1 MLWLLYFGIIA
12 LAILIPFIVTGV
24 TTKREEY
31 AFLDKKSTSAMK
43 GVAILCVV
51 VCHYMGTYGNGVT
64 LFTPLGGIG
73 VSVFL
78 ILSAYG
84 LTKSWHGGGVHCMV
98 EKTLPCDDPS
108 IRNIG
113 NNLPLVIS

>member
-1 MLWLLYFGIIA
+1 MSWMIYFGIIA
-12 LAILIPFIVTGV
+12 LTILIPFIVTGV

-84 LTKSWHGGGVHCMV
+84 LTKSWLCGGGTLHGG
-98 EKTLPCDDPS
+98 ENASLQ
-108 IRNIG
+108 
-113 NNLPLVIS
+113 

>member
-1 MLWLLYFGIIA
+1 MAWLVYFGIIA
-12 LAILIPFIVTGV
+12 IAMLIPFIVAGV
-24 TTKREEY
+24 TAKSEEF
-31 AFLDKKSTSAMK
+31 AFLDKKSTEAMK

-84 LTKSWHGGGVHCMV
+84 LTKSWRCGGVHCMV
-98 EKTLPCDDPS
+98 EKAPPCNDRS
-108 IRNIG
+108 IRHIG
-113 NNLPLVIS
+113 NDFLLAVS